1 MAEQQRNRSQR
12 DTNHPQVV
20 KTLNSGKWKTLEAT
34 MEYKSDLTNA
44 FLTQNHRRII
54 QMFERLAMILRL
66 AKEDV
71 TAYRKI
77 MDWHN
82 SINLAIANEQ
92 LETIEEQL
100 IHSAPKGNGNVS
112 INIPDSYKITFEV
125 SHPITNGILNTIK
138 NIDAQAASAEQAF
151 FEGKIDDPQLDS
163 ARRQA
168 MKVMNGILDRIGK
181 VTSPGKR
188 EGGSFS
194 TTHYVKLLK
203 EPNFDLLELTDMPL
217 EIRKSLGLIEEETQ
231 PEVKVEAEPKKE
243 PKKAPSKTKSTTKS
257 AKGAKKE
264 KAQAEDE

>member
-1 MAEQQRNRSQR
+1 MAEQKRNRNQR

-20 KTLNSGKWKTLEAT
+20 KTLNAGKWKTLEAT

-71 TAYRKI
+71 VAYRKI

-82 SINLAIANEQ
+82 NVNLAIANEQ

-100 IHSAPKGNGNVS
+100 VHSAPKGNSGVS

-138 NIDAQAASAEQAF
+138 SIDAQAANAEQAF
-151 FEGKIDDPQLDS
+151 FENKIDDPQLES

-188 EGGSFS
+188 EGGNFS
-194 TTHYVKLLK
+194 TSHYVKLLK

-217 EIRKSLGLIEEETQ
+217 EIRKSLGLIEEDKQ
-231 PEVKVEAEPKKE
+231 PEESV
-243 PKKAPSKTKSTTKS
+243 
-257 AKGAKKE
+257 AKKE
-264 KAQAEDE
+264 KAPSKPKSSSTKSKAKTSTKAEAEGA